1 MFKRIV
7 NIQSQMK
14 TQSETENELRVLIDG
29 LQVKQQRM
37 ENLIVSK
44 EEEALMLR
52 REVQMRE
59 LDVKNFSLVEASLK
73 QEVK

>member
-1 MFKRIV
+1 
-7 NIQSQMK
+7 
-14 TQSETENELRVLIDG
+14 
-29 LQVKQQRM
+29 M